1 MMPEPIITTH
11 NLNFSFGRFQ
21 ALKNINLE
29 VHRNSIFGFLGPNGA
44 GKTTMIKAILGLL
57 KTSRHSIKI
66 FSRELSH
73 HKLSILSRVGAMVES
88 PSLYPA
94 LSGFENVEI
103 IRILRGLPRNESQR
117 VLQTVSLSGDA
128 RRPVSQ
134 YSTGMKQR
142 LALAIALL
150 DKPELLVLDEPMNGL
165 DPSGIIEIRE
175 FLLHLNRQFGITI
188 FLSSHILSEIEKLAT
203 HIGII
208 DKGNLKFQGTFDEL
222 QMDVMGNRR
231 VFFRTDDDDL
241 ASERLKITGKIIE
254 KQNHGFYFFAADQND
269 IAEAI
274 RIMVNSQLQVFE
286 AAPESNDLEDLFIN
300 IIKTGD

>member
-1 MMPEPIITTH
+1 MPEPIIAIH
-11 NLNFSFGRFQ
+11 NLNFFFGRFQ

-29 VHRNSIFGFLGPNGA
+29 VYRNSIFGFLGPNGA

-57 KTSRHSIKI
+57 KTPGHTVHVFGK
-66 FSRELSH
+66 ELSH
-73 HKLSILSRVGAMVES
+73 HKRIILAGIGAMVES
-88 PSLYPA
+88 PSIYPA

-103 IRILRGLPRNESQR
+103 IRILRGLPRNESER
-117 VLQTVSLSGDA
+117 VLQTVRLSEDA

-142 LALAIALL
+142 LALATALL
-150 DKPELLVLDEPMNGL
+150 DQPELLILDEPMNGL

-175 FLLHLNRQFGITI
+175 FLRQLNRESGITI

-208 DKGNLKFQGTFDEL
+208 DRGILKFQGTVQEL
-222 QMDVMGNRR
+222 HLNVIGNRR
-231 VFFRTDDDDL
+231 VLFRTSNDML
-241 ASERLKITGKIIE
+241 AIEKLKIMDKIVAP
-254 KQNHGFYFFAADQND
+254 QNQGFSFFASDQND

-274 RIMVNSQLQVFE
+274 RIMVNAQIQVFE
-286 AAPESNDLEDLFIN
+286 AVPASNDLEDLFIN
-300 IIKTGD
+300 IIQNKD

>member
-1 MMPEPIITTH
+1 MPEPIIATH
-11 NLNFSFGRFQ
+11 NLDFFFGRFQ

-57 KTSRHSIKI
+57 KTPRHTVHVFGK
-66 FSRELSH
+66 ELSH
-73 HKLSILSRVGAMVES
+73 HKLSILSGIGAMVES
-88 PSLYPA
+88 PSVYPA

-103 IRILRGLPRNESQR
+103 IRILRGLPRDESDR
-117 VLQTVSLSGDA
+117 VLHTVKLSEDA
-128 RRPVSQ
+128 RRLVGQ

-150 DKPELLVLDEPMNGL
+150 DQPELLILDEPMNGL
-165 DPSGIIEIRE
+165 DPSGIIETRE
-175 FLLHLNRQFGITI
+175 FLRQLNRESGITI

-208 DKGNLKFQGTFDEL
+208 DKGYLKFQGTVDEL
-222 QMDVMGNRR
+222 NMNVMGNRK
-231 VFFRTDDDDL
+231 VLIRTGNDKL
-241 ASERLKITGKIIE
+241 AMEKLKIMGKTVE
-254 KQNHGFYFFAADQND
+254 QQYQGFGFYASDQND

-274 RIMVNSQLQVFE
+274 RIMVDAHIQVFE
-286 AAPESNDLEDLFIN
+286 AVPESNDLEDLFIN
-300 IIKTGD
+300 IIQNKD

>member
-1 MMPEPIITTH
+1 MPESIIATH
-11 NLNFSFGRFQ
+11 HLNFFFGRFQ

-29 VHRNSIFGFLGPNGA
+29 VYRNSIFGFLGPNGA

-57 KTSRHSIKI
+57 KTPPYSVHVFGK
-66 FSRELSH
+66 ELSH
-73 HKLSILSRVGAMVES
+73 HKRIILAGIGAMVES
-88 PSLYPA
+88 PSVYPA

-103 IRILRGLPRNESQR
+103 IRILRGLPRAESDR
-117 VLQTVSLSGDA
+117 VLQTVKLSEDA
-128 RRPVSQ
+128 HRLVSQ

-150 DKPELLVLDEPMNGL
+150 DQPELLILDEPMNGL

-175 FLLHLNRQFGITI
+175 FLRQLNHEFGITI

-208 DKGNLKFQGTFDEL
+208 DKGVLKFQGSVQEL
-222 QMDVMGNRR
+222 HLNVIGNRR
-231 VFFRTDDDDL
+231 VLFRTSNDKL
-241 ASERLKITGKIIE
+241 ALEKLKIMDRIITA
-254 KQNHGFYFFAADQND
+254 QNQGFNFYASDQND

-274 RIMVNSQLQVFE
+274 RIMVNAQIQVFE
-286 AAPESNDLEDLFIN
+286 AIPVSNDLEDLFIN
-300 IIKTGD
+300 IIKNKD